1 MKRILAFGATSK
13 IAEHVLRL
21 FAQDK
26 AQLFL
31 VARNEE
37 RLSAIADDLRAQGAS
52 KVETLAADFCDF
64 SRHGAIV
71 QAGWDSLRE
80 PDLVFIAHGWLGEQ
94 KAAES
99 SYAAA
104 EEILRVNFLS
114 NVSLLTD
121 IANRMERQRS
131 GKIMVI
137 SSVAGDRGRKKIY
150 VYGSAKAGLT
160 HFLQGLGH
168 RLAGAGVSVITIK
181 PGIVDTPMTQG
192 VKKGLLMA
200 KPERVARRIYRAAS
214 GRTREVY
221 VPFFWRFIMAII
233 RRIPGP
239 VFRHME
245 F

>member
-1 MKRILAFGATSK
+1 M
-13 IAEHVLRL
+13 
-21 FAQDK
+21 
-26 AQLFL
+26 
-31 VARNEE
+31 
-37 RLSAIADDLRAQGAS
+37 GAS
-52 KVETLAADFCDF
+52 KVETLAAELRDFAG
-64 SRHGAIV
+64 HGAIV
-71 QAGWDSLRE
+71 QAGWDSLGHT
-80 PDLVFIAHGWLGEQ
+80 DLVFIAHGWLGEQ

-114 NVSLLTD
+114 HVSILTD
-121 IANRMERQRS
+121 IGNRMERQKS

-168 RLAGAGVSVITIK
+168 RLAISGVSVITIK

-192 VKKGLLMA
+192 MKKGLLMA

-214 GRTREVY
+214 GGTRELY
-221 VPFFWRFIMAII
+221 VPFFWRFIMLII
-233 RRIPGP
+233 RCIPEP
-239 VFRHME
+239 LFRHME